1 MIKEYIDIPR
11 QEIAIRELGKYS
23 VNEFLEMTDMLGLD
37 VLDDADTIYIP
48 QTDLREDDFTIFQ
61 FNIEEM
67 RSMLDSIGVKYSIR
81 EEEYQDC

>member
-1 MIKEYIDIPR
+1 MIKGYIDIPR

-48 QTDLREDDFTIFQ
+48 QTDLREDDYNIFQ
-61 FNIEEM
+61 FNLEDM
-67 RSMLDSIGVKYSIR
+67 CSMLRSIGVKYSVR

>member
-48 QTDLREDDFTIFQ
+48 QTDLREDDFNIFQ
-61 FNIEEM
+61 FDLEDM

>member
-48 QTDLREDDFTIFQ
+48 QTELREDDFNIFQ
-61 FNIEEM
+61 FNLEDM
-67 RSMLDSIGVKYSIR
+67 CSMLSSIGVKYSVR

>member
-48 QTDLREDDFTIFQ
+48 QTDLREDDFNIFQ

-67 RSMLDSIGVKYSIR
+67 RSMLDSIGVKYSVR